1 MANINGIPIDEGL
14 SDILAKL
21 KQSNITAN
29 KEKKSQEVQNQK
41 IKSEKP
47 SLLNQYYSHVQSVNK
62 SVQTRA
68 FAKQEYKEL
77 EAIGFT
83 DEDILPWFSYSDL
96 DKTNFYYVKT
106 NGELCVTKTNSAS
119 IETIKSSK
127 DYLCSVDYFKSQHY
141 VLHVRQL
148 ESDYS
153 YSRVYTNE
161 SLENDII
168 IEEVINV
175 EDSQPTLIK
184 ASTEEIISNVS
195 DSYKYYHFVVFTDL
209 GIADFIAKSDDVSYP
224 YHEDNLSKWFE
235 NVSNTAI
242 LKCANF
248 DYNKH
253 YNLQDSLDKLQP
265 YNYDLISAV
274 RPGIFVVNSSEN
286 TDSVY
291 KVIIKLKNEFSFLST
306 TEVLKCFK
314 FYANSNKKSFGE
326 FKQFLNMYFEVIIK

>member
-21 KQSNITAN
+21 KQSNIAAN
-29 KEKKSQEVQNQK
+29 KEKKNQEAQDQE

-47 SLLNQYYSHVQSVNK
+47 SLLNQYSSHVQSINK
-62 SVQTRA
+62 SVQPQT
-68 FAKQEYKEL
+68 FTKQEHKEL
-77 EAIGFT
+77 EAVGFT

-96 DKTNFYYVKT
+96 DKTNFHYMKT
-106 NGELCVTKTNSAS
+106 NGEHCVTKANSTS
-119 IETIKSSK
+119 VETTKSSK
-127 DYLCSVDYFKSQHY
+127 DYLCSVDYFKNQHY
-141 VLHVRQL
+141 VLHIRQL

-161 SLENDII
+161 SLENDIT
-168 IEEVINV
+168 IEEVTDV
-175 EDSQPTLIK
+175 EYSQPTLKKI
-184 ASTEEIISNVS
+184 STEEIISDVS

-209 GIADFIAKSDDVSYP
+209 GIADFIATSDDVSYP

-248 DYNKH
+248 DSNKY
-253 YNLQDSLDKLQP
+253 YNLQDSLDKLQS
-265 YNYDLISAV
+265 YNYDLISVA
-274 RPGIFVVNSSEN
+274 RPGIFVLNSSEN
-286 TDSVY
+286 TDANY
-291 KVIIKLKNEFSFLST
+291 KVIIKLKDGYSFLPI

-314 FYANSNKKSFGE
+314 LYANSDKKSLDE
-326 FKQFLNMYFEVIIK
+326 FKQFLNRYFEVII